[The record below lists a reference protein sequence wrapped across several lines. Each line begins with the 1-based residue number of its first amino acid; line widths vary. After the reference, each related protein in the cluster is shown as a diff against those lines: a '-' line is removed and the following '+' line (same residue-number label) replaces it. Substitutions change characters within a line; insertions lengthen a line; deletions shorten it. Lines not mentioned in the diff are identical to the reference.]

1 MMAEIPVV
9 CERMAVNS
17 VIQGT
22 AADLI
27 KKAMLAVQ
35 AALEAQGSGAHLLLQ
50 VHDELV
56 LDVPKKEVEATSELL
71 RTQMEGV
78 LSLGVPLQ
86 VDVGVGDNW
95 REAH

>member
-1 MMAEIPVV
+1 
-9 CERMAVNS
+9 MAVNS

-27 KKAMLAVQ
+27 KKAMVEVDAD
-35 AALEAQGSGAHLLLQ
+35 LEAQGGSARMILQ

-56 LDVPKKEVEATSELL
+56 FEVPEREVAAASE
-71 RTQMEGV
+71 RIRERMQGV
-78 LSLGVPLQ
+78 LSLRVPLV
-86 VDVGVGDNW
+86 VDVGEGRTW

>member
-1 MMAEIPVV
+1 
-9 CERMAVNS
+9 MAVNS

-27 KKAMLAVQ
+27 KKAMVAVDADLQ
-35 AALEAQGSGAHLLLQ
+35 AEYSPARMILQ

-56 LDVPKKEVEATSELL
+56 FEVPGERAEALGRAVAE
-71 RTQMEGV
+71 RMESV
-78 LSLGVPLQ
+78 LSLRVPLE
-86 VDVGVGDNW
+86 VEVGQGANW

>member
-1 MMAEIPVV
+1 
-9 CERMAVNS
+9 MAVNS

-27 KKAMLAVQ
+27 KKAMVEVDAE
-35 AALEAQGSGAHLLLQ
+35 LEAAGLRSRMILQ

-56 LDVPKKEVEATSELL
+56 FEVPEREVAELSRRVPERMQAVLPL
-71 RTQMEGV
+71 R
-78 LSLGVPLQ
+78 VPLV
-86 VDVGVGDNW
+86 VDVGVGSNW